1 MKASCA
7 LLLRDLGAPSR
18 LVSAALGWM
27 FFFAVVL
34 LLPLAVS
41 PDGALLHR
49 LAAGML
55 WIALLLA
62 SLSGLDSL
70 FREDW
75 QDGSLDVMALAPMP
89 LEVVVLVK
97 CCAHWLINLLPL
109 TLLSVPCGLLLQLD
123 IGEALRVSGAMLLL
137 TPAFSLLAGIGALLT
152 LDVRRGGMLA
162 LLLMLP
168 LQMPVL
174 IFGVLASGGGAAG
187 GASLLFGLG
196 MTLALLALTPFLG
209 GALLWRRLRI

>member
-1 MKASCA
+1 MRASCA

-27 FFFAVVL
+27 FFFAVVVM
-34 LLPLAVS
+34 LPLATS
-41 PDGALLHR
+41 PEAALLHP

-75 QDGSLDVMALAPMP
+75 QDGSLDVMALAPVP
-89 LEVVVLVK
+89 LEAVVLVK
-97 CCAHWLINLLPL
+97 CCAHWLMNLLPL
-109 TLLSVPCGLLLQLD
+109 ALLSIPCGLLLQLG
-123 IGEALRVSGAMLLL
+123 IAEALRLSAVMLLL

-152 LDVRRGGMLA
+152 LDARRGGMLA
-162 LLLMLP
+162 LLLVLP

-174 IFGVLASGGGAAG
+174 IFGVLASGAG
-187 GASLLFGLG
+187 EASGASLLLGLG
-196 MTLALLALTPFLG
+196 MSLALLALVPFLG
-209 GALLWRRLRI
+209 GALLWWRLRV